1 MRRLVRPLVLTALAA
16 CCGAAFAAAPAADDQ
31 PHGRLPGWAQPE
43 SYQLDFKVDP
53 RQQDFSGTTVIKV
66 KLTQASDHLWLH
78 GRELKVSKV
87 TVTDAAGKKH
97 AAKYV
102 EAAPQEGVVSI
113 DFGGTLKPQEL
124 TLSFDYTA
132 PLNQQLQGLY
142 KVSHE
147 GQPYAMTQMEPIS
160 ARFAFPGF
168 DEPGFKTPFDIRLT
182 IPTDEVGVANTKQVK
197 EEAAGKGWKKLTFS
211 TTKPLP
217 TYLVAFGVGPWDV
230 VKGPDIS
237 PTQFRPDA
245 LELRGVA
252 AKGEG
257 HRMQHVLSETPSI
270 IHTLEDYYGFGY
282 PWDKLDLLAAP
293 DFSAGAME
301 NPGLVT
307 FRDWLLL
314 IDPDSPAN
322 YVRGSFNVT
331 AHELAHQWTG
341 DTVTLAWW
349 DDLWLNEAFAT
360 WMQQKVTQK
369 VHPEYRADLDRVRGA
384 QGAMN
389 GDSLVTTRKIRQPIT
404 GNGDIETAFDSIT
417 YQKGAAVLGMF
428 EGYVGEAT
436 FQKGMRAY
444 IQDHKFG
451 NATADDLINAVA
463 TAADKGDNFKQAFK
477 SFLNQPGV
485 PYVQT
490 QLAQENGQTVLKLS
504 QSRYLPVGSKGDA
517 SQVWG
522 VPMCVRYG
530 TANGSKVSCELLDR
544 ATGSM
549 VLEGASKNTWVLP
562 NANGTGYY
570 RFAMAKGD
578 LGNLGKQIGKLDDA
592 EQLAYADAV
601 FASFKHGDIDAG
613 DVLAALKPLTSSKTR
628 EVATAPL
635 GSFNWIHRNLAQ
647 TDAQRAKLDA
657 WAKSAYLPRL
667 QQLGYHRKPNEA
679 DTDSLLR
686 VTLADELALVV
697 KLPEV
702 RAELLK
708 QGDAAL
714 KRKADGRLDLGTADA
729 DRDLLGTALG
739 VAVQE
744 RGKSA
749 VDALIAELPQTS
761 DPALRNAMLDGL
773 SEAQDPALTL
783 QVRNFA
789 LDKKVKVG
797 EMGML
802 LSGGRETRTE
812 RDASWQWATDNYD
825 KIVERTGSFS
835 GGRLP
840 EMVGGGGCSQ
850 DEADRLQAFFKD
862 RAKQV
867 SGAERGLAQT
877 SESTVLCSAL
887 VQKQD
892 AAAIL
897 R

>member
-1 MRRLVRPLVLTALAA
+1 MRRFVRPLVLTALAA
-16 CCGAAFAAAPAADDQ
+16 CCGAALAAPAADDQ
-31 PHGRLPGWAQPE
+31 PHGRLPSWAQPE

-53 RQQDFSGTTVIKV
+53 RQQDFSGTTVIKL

-87 TVTDAAGKKH
+87 TVTDAAGKAH

-102 EAAPQEGVVSI
+102 DVAPQEGVVRV
-113 DFGGTLKPQEL
+113 DFGGVLKPQEL
-124 TLSFDYTA
+124 TLSFNYTA

-160 ARFAFPGF
+160 ARYAFPGF

-182 IPTDEVGVANTKQVK
+182 IPNDEAGVANTKQVK
-197 EEAAGKGWKKLTFS
+197 EEKAGEGWKKLTFS

-237 PTQFRPDA
+237 STPYRADA

-257 HRMQHVLSETPSI
+257 HRMQHVLGETPSI
-270 IHTLEDYYGFGY
+270 VHALEDYYGFGY

-404 GNGDIETAFDSIT
+404 GNGDIETAFDGIT

-428 EGYVGEAT
+428 EGYVGEST

-444 IQDHKFG
+444 IQEHKFG
-451 NATADDLINAVA
+451 NATADDLIDAIA

-490 QLAQENGQTVLKLS
+490 ELAQENGKTVLKLS
-504 QSRYLPVGSKGDA
+504 QSRYLPVGSKGNA

-530 TANGSKVSCELLDR
+530 TASGSKVSCELFDQ

-562 NANGTGYY
+562 NANGSGYY
-570 RFAMAKGD
+570 RFAMVKKD
-578 LGNLGKQIGKLDDA
+578 LANLGQQVGKLDDA

-601 FASFKHGDIDAG
+601 YASFKHGDIDAG

-628 EVATAPL
+628 EVAIAPL
-635 GSFNWIHRNLAQ
+635 TSFSWIRRNLAQ
-647 TDAQRAKLDA
+647 TDAERAKLDA
-657 WAKSAYLPRL
+657 WAKAAYLPRL
-667 QQLGYHRKPNEA
+667 QQLGYHRKANEA
-679 DTDSLLR
+679 DSDSLLR
-686 VTLADELALVV
+686 STLADELALVV
-697 KLPEV
+697 KVPEV

-714 KRKADGRLDLGTADA
+714 KRKADGRLDLGSADA
-729 DRDLLGTALG
+729 DRDLLGVSLG

-749 VDALIAELPQTS
+749 VDALIAEVPQTS
-761 DPALRNAMLDGL
+761 DPALRNAILDGL
-773 SEAQDPALTL
+773 SEAEDPALTAE
-783 QVRNFA
+783 VRNFA

-797 EMGML
+797 EMAML
-802 LSGGRETRTE
+802 LSGSRYTRAE
-812 RDASWQWATDNYD
+812 RDASWQWATANYD
-825 KIVERTGSFS
+825 RIVERTGSFA
-835 GGRLP
+835 GGKLP
-840 EMVGGGGCSQ
+840 ELVGGGGCSQ

-862 RAKQV
+862 RVKQV
-867 SGAERGLAQT
+867 TGAERGLAQAT
-877 SESTVLCSAL
+877 ESTVLCQVLAK
-887 VQKQD
+887 KQD

>member
-1 MRRLVRPLVLTALAA
+1 MRHFVRPLVLTALAA
-16 CCGAAFAAAPAADDQ
+16 CCGVALAAPAADDQ

-78 GRELKVSKV
+78 GRELKVGKV
-87 TVTDAAGKKH
+87 TVTDAAGKAH

-102 EAAPQEGVVSI
+102 EVAPKEGVVRI

-124 TLSFDYTA
+124 TLAFNYTA

-168 DEPGFKTPFDIRLT
+168 DEPGFKTPFDVRLT
-182 IPTDEVGVANTKQVK
+182 IPNDEVGVANTKQVK
-197 EEAAGKGWKKLTFS
+197 EEKAGDGWKRLTFS

-230 VKGPDIS
+230 VKGLDILPS
-237 PTQFRPDA
+237 QYRNEK

-257 HRMQHVLSETPSI
+257 HRMQHVLGETPSI

-301 NPGLVT
+301 NAGLVT

-436 FQKGMRAY
+436 FQQGMRAY
-444 IQDHKFG
+444 IQEHKFG
-451 NATADDLINAVA
+451 NATADDLIGAIA
-463 TAADKGDNFKQAFK
+463 KAADKGDNFKQAFK

-490 QLAQENGQTVLKLS
+490 QLTQEGGKTVLKLS
-504 QSRYLPVGSKGDA
+504 QSRYLPTGSKGDDK
-517 SQVWG
+517 QVWG

-530 TANGSKVSCELLDR
+530 TASGSKVSCELLDQ

-549 VLEGASKNTWVLP
+549 VLEGASKGTWVLP
-562 NANGTGYY
+562 NANGSGYY

-578 LGNLGKQIGKLDDA
+578 LSNLGNQIGKLDDA

-601 FASFKHGDIDAG
+601 YASFKHGDIDAG

-628 EVATAPL
+628 EVAIAPL
-635 GSFNWIHRNLAQ
+635 TTFNWIYRNLAQ
-647 TDAQRAKLDA
+647 TDAERAKLAA
-657 WAKSAYLPRL
+657 WAKAAYLPRM
-667 QQLGYHRKPNEA
+667 QQLGYQRKANAA
-679 DTDSLLR
+679 DSDSLLR
-686 VTLADELALVV
+686 STLADELALTV

-714 KRKADGRLDLGTADA
+714 KRKADGRLDFAAADA
-729 DRDLLGTALG
+729 DLLGTSLG

-744 RGKSA
+744 RGKPA
-749 VDALIAELPQTS
+749 VDALIAEVPQTS

-773 SEAQDPALTL
+773 SEANDPALTL

-797 EMGML
+797 EMSML
-802 LSGGRETRTE
+802 LHGSRDTRTE
-812 RDASWQWATDNYD
+812 RDASWQWTTTNYD
-825 KIVERTGSFS
+825 KIVDRTGSFS

-840 EMVGGGGCSQ
+840 DLVGGGGCSQ

-862 RAKQV
+862 RAKDV
-867 SGAERGLAQT
+867 SGAERGLAQA
-877 SESTVLCSAL
+877 SESTLLCHAL
-887 VQKQD
+887 VRKQD

>member
-1 MRRLVRPLVLTALAA
+1 MRRFVRPLVLTALAA
-16 CCGAAFAAAPAADDQ
+16 CCGTALAAAVDDQ

-53 RQQDFSGTTVIKV
+53 RQQDFSGSTVIKL
-66 KLTQASDHLWLH
+66 KLTQASDHLWIH

-87 TVTDAAGKKH
+87 TVTDAAGKSH

-102 EAAPQEGVVSI
+102 DVAPQEGVVRI
-113 DFGGTLKPQEL
+113 DFGSTLKPQEL
-124 TLSFDYTA
+124 TLAINYTA

-160 ARFAFPGF
+160 ARYAFPGF

-182 IPTDEVGVANTKQVK
+182 IPNDEVAVANTKQVK
-197 EEAAGKGWKKLTFS
+197 EEKAGDGWKKLTFS

-230 VKGPDIS
+230 VRGPDIS
-237 PTQFRPDA
+237 PDQYRTNA

-257 HRMQHVLSETPSI
+257 HRLQHVLSETPTI

-301 NPGLVT
+301 NAGLVT

-314 IDPDSPAN
+314 IDPDSPAT

-389 GDSLVTTRKIRQPIT
+389 DDSLVTTRKIRQPIS

-417 YQKGAAVLGMF
+417 YRKGAVVLGMF
-428 EGYVGEAT
+428 EGYVGESA
-436 FQKGMRAY
+436 FQQGMRAY
-444 IQDHKFG
+444 IQDHKYG
-451 NATADDLINAVA
+451 NATADDLIGSVA
-463 TAADKGDNFKQAFK
+463 KAADKGDNFKQAFK

-490 QLAQENGQTVLKLS
+490 ELAQEGGKTVLKLS
-504 QSRYLPVGSKGDA
+504 QSRYLPVGSKGNDK
-517 SQVWG
+517 QVWG

-530 TANGSKVSCELLDR
+530 TASGSKVSCELFDQ

-562 NANGTGYY
+562 NANATGYY
-570 RFAMAKGD
+570 RFAMAKKD
-578 LGNLGKQIGKLDDA
+578 LATLGKQIDKLDDA

-601 FASFKHGDIDAG
+601 YASFKHGDLDAG
-613 DVLAALKPLTSSKTR
+613 DVLAALKPLTASKTR

-635 GSFNWIHRNLAQ
+635 TSFNWIHRNLAQ
-647 TDAQRAKLDA
+647 TDAEHAKLDA
-657 WAKSAYLPRL
+657 WATSAYLPRL
-667 QQLGYHRKPNEA
+667 KALGYQRKANEA
-679 DTDSLLR
+679 DGDSLLR
-686 VTLADELALVV
+686 ATLADELALVV
-697 KLPEV
+697 KVPEV

-714 KRKADGRLDLGTADA
+714 KRKPDGRLDLATG
-729 DRDLLGTALG
+729 DRDLLGTALA

-749 VDALIAELPQTS
+749 VDALIAEIPQTS
-761 DPALRNAMLDGL
+761 DPAFRNAMLAGL
-773 SEAQDPALTL
+773 SEVSDPALAV

-797 EMGML
+797 EMAML
-802 LSGGRETRTE
+802 LDGGRDTRAE
-812 RDASWQWATDNYD
+812 RDASWQWTTSNYD
-825 KIVERTGSFS
+825 RIVERTGSFA
-835 GGRLP
+835 GGKLP
-840 EMVGGGGCSQ
+840 DLIGGGGCSQ

-862 RAKQV
+862 RVKQV
-867 SGAERGLAQT
+867 TGAERGLAQT
-877 SESTVLCSAL
+877 TESTVLCHVLA
-887 VQKQD
+887 QKQD
-892 AAAIL
+892 AKSIL

>member
-1 MRRLVRPLVLTALAA
+1 MHRLVRPLVLTALAA
-16 CCGAAFAAAPAADDQ
+16 CCGVALAAPAADDQ
-31 PHGRLPGWAQPE
+31 PHGRLPGWAQPQ

-53 RQQDFSGTTVIKV
+53 RQQDFSGTTTIKV
-66 KLTQASDHLWLH
+66 TLTQASDHLWLH
-78 GRELKVSKV
+78 GRELKVGKV
-87 TVTDAAGKKH
+87 TVTDAAGK
-97 AAKYV
+97 ARAGKYV
-102 EAAPQEGVVSI
+102 DVAPQEGVVRI
-113 DFGGTLKPQEL
+113 DFGGTLKPQQL
-124 TLSFDYTA
+124 TLAIEYTA

-160 ARFAFPGF
+160 ARYAFPGF
-168 DEPGFKTPFDIRLT
+168 DEPAFKTPFDIRLT
-182 IPTDEVGVANTKQVK
+182 IPNDEVGVANTKQVK
-197 EEAAGKGWKKLTFS
+197 EVPAGAGWKTLTFS

-230 VKGPDIS
+230 VKGPDLS
-237 PTQFRPDA
+237 PTQYRA
-245 LELRGVA
+245 QATELRGIA

-314 IDPDSPAN
+314 LDPDSPAN

-341 DTVTLAWW
+341 DTVTMEWW

-404 GNGDIETAFDSIT
+404 GNGDIETAFDGIT

-428 EGYVGEAT
+428 EGYVGEST

-444 IQDHKFG
+444 IQDHKFS
-451 NATADDLINAVA
+451 NATADDLINAIA
-463 TAADKGDNFKQAFK
+463 KAADKGDDFKQAFK

-490 QLAQENGQTVLKLS
+490 QLSQEGGKTVLHLS
-504 QSRYLPVGSKGDA
+504 QSRYLPVGSKGNDQ
-517 SQVWG
+517 QVWG

-530 TANGSKVSCELLDR
+530 TAEGSKVSCELLDK
-544 ATGSM
+544 AQGTM
-549 VLEGASKNTWVLP
+549 VLSGASNPTWVLP

-570 RFAMAKGD
+570 RFAMAKSD
-578 LGNLGKQIGKLDDA
+578 LASLGKQIGKLDDA

-601 FASFKHGDIDAG
+601 YAGFKHGDIDAG
-613 DVLAALKPLTSSKTR
+613 SVLAALKPLTASKTR

-635 GSFNWIHRNLAQ
+635 SSFNWIYNNLAQ
-647 TDAQRAKLDA
+647 NDAQRAKLA
-657 WAKSAYLPRL
+657 KWATDAYLPRMK
-667 QQLGYHRKPNEA
+667 QLGYQRKANEA
-679 DTDSLLR
+679 DSDSLLR
-686 VTLADELALVV
+686 TVLADELALVV
-697 KLPEV
+697 KVPEV

-714 KRKADGRLDLGTADA
+714 KRKADGRLDLAAADH
-729 DRDLLGTALG
+729 DLLDTILG
-739 VAVQE
+739 VTVQE

-761 DPALRNAMLDGL
+761 DAAYRNAILGGL
-773 SEAQDPALTL
+773 SEVTDPALAVE
-783 QVRNFA
+783 VRNFG

-797 EMGML
+797 EMAML
-802 LSGGRETRTE
+802 LRGGRSTRAQ
-812 RDASWQWATDNYD
+812 RDVSWQWATANYD
-825 KIVERTGSFS
+825 KIVERTGSFA
-835 GGRLP
+835 GGQLP
-840 EMVGGGGCSQ
+840 GLMGGGGCSKA
-850 DEADRLQAFFKD
+850 EADRLQDFFKT
-862 RAKQV
+862 RAKNV
-867 SGAERGLAQT
+867 TGAERGLAQT
-877 SESTVLCSAL
+877 SEATLLCSAL
-887 VQKQD
+887 AEKQD
-892 AAAIL
+892 PAAIL

>member
-1 MRRLVRPLVLTALAA
+1 MRRFVRPFVLTALAA
-16 CCGAAFAAAPAADDQ
+16 CCGAALAAPAADDQ

-43 SYQLDFKVDP
+43 SYQLDFRVDP

-78 GRELKVSKV
+78 GRELKIGKV
-87 TVTDAAGKKH
+87 TVTDAAGKAH

-102 EAAPQEGVVSI
+102 EVAPQEGVVRI
-113 DFGGTLKPQEL
+113 DFGSTLKPQEL
-124 TLSFDYTA
+124 TLAFDYTA

-182 IPTDEVGVANTKQVK
+182 IPDDEVGVANTKQVK
-197 EEAAGKGWKKLTFS
+197 EEVAGKGWKKLTFS

-237 PTQFRPDA
+237 PTAYRTDT
-245 LELRGVA
+245 LELRGIA

-257 HRMQHVLSETPSI
+257 HRMQHVLGETPSI

-404 GNGDIETAFDSIT
+404 GNGDIETAFDGIT

-451 NATADDLINAVA
+451 NATADDLIDAIA
-463 TAADKGDNFKQAFK
+463 KAADKGDDFKQAFK

-490 QLAQENGQTVLKLS
+490 ELSQEGGKTVLKLS
-504 QSRYLPVGSKGDA
+504 QSRYLPVGSKGETN
-517 SQVWG
+517 QVWG

-530 TANGSKVSCELLDR
+530 TANGSKVSCELLDKT
-544 ATGSM
+544 TGSM
-549 VLEGASKNTWVLP
+549 VFTDASKGTWVLP
-562 NANGTGYY
+562 NANGSGYY
-570 RFAMAKGD
+570 RFAMAKSD
-578 LGNLGKQIGKLDDA
+578 LANLGKQIGKLDDA

-601 FASFKHGDIDAG
+601 YASFKHGDLDAG
-613 DVLAALKPLTSSKTR
+613 DVLAALKPLTASKTR

-635 GSFNWIHRNLAQ
+635 SSFNWIYRNLAQ
-647 TDAQRAKLDA
+647 TDAQRAKLAA
-657 WAKSAYLPRL
+657 WAKAAYLPRMT
-667 QQLGYHRKPNEA
+667 QLGYHRRANEA
-679 DTDSLLR
+679 DSDSLLR
-686 VTLADELALVV
+686 NTLADELALVV

-714 KRKADGRLDLGTADA
+714 KRKADGRLDLAAADP
-729 DRDLLGTALG
+729 DLIGSALA

-744 RGKSA
+744 RGKPA

-761 DPALRNAMLDGL
+761 DPAQRNAILDGL
-773 SEAQDPALTL
+773 SEANDPALTL

-802 LSGGRETRTE
+802 LHGGRDTRTE
-812 RDASWQWATDNYD
+812 RDAAWQWATANYD
-825 KIVERTGSFS
+825 KIVDRTGSFS

-840 EMVGGGGCSQ
+840 DLVGGGGCSQ

-867 SGAERGLAQT
+867 SGAERGLAQA
-877 SESTVLCSAL
+877 SEATVLCHAL

>member
-1 MRRLVRPLVLTALAA
+1 MRHFVRPLILTALAA
-16 CCGAAFAAAPAADDQ
+16 CCGAALAAPVANDQ
-31 PHGRLPGWAQPE
+31 PHGKLPGWAQPE
-43 SYQLDFKVDP
+43 SYQLAFKVDP

-78 GRELKVSKV
+78 GRDLKVGKV
-87 TVTDAAGKKH
+87 SVTDAAGKTH
-97 AAKYV
+97 VGKY
-102 EAAPQEGVVSI
+102 EAVAPEEGVVRI
-113 DFGGTLKPQEL
+113 DLGGKLAPQEL
-124 TLSFDYTA
+124 TLAIEYTA

-160 ARFAFPGF
+160 ARYAFPGF

-182 IPTDEVGVANTKQVK
+182 IPNDEVGVANTKQVK
-197 EEAAGKGWKKLTFS
+197 EEKAGDGWKTLTFS

-237 PTQFRPDA
+237 PTAYRANA
-245 LELRGVA
+245 LELRGIA

-314 IDPDSPAN
+314 LDPDSPAN

-404 GNGDIETAFDSIT
+404 GNGDIETAFDGIT

-428 EGYVGEAT
+428 EGYVGEST

-444 IQDHKFG
+444 IQQHKFG
-451 NATADDLINAVA
+451 NATADDLIDAIA
-463 TAADKGDNFKQAFK
+463 KAADRGDDFKQAFK

-490 QLAQENGQTVLKLS
+490 RLTQAGGKTVLQLS

-530 TANGSKVSCELLDR
+530 TADGSKVSCELLDK
-544 ATGSM
+544 AQGTM
-549 VLEGASKNTWVLP
+549 VLNGASNPTWVLP

-570 RFAMAKGD
+570 RFAMAKD
-578 LGNLGKQIGKLDDA
+578 ELARLGQQIGKLDDA

-601 FASFKHGDIDAG
+601 YASFKHGDLAAS

-628 EVATAPL
+628 EVAIAPL
-635 GSFNWIHRNLAQ
+635 GSFNWIYHNLAQ
-647 TDAQRAKLDA
+647 TDAQRAELAA
-657 WAKSAYLPRL
+657 WATDAYLPRMT
-667 QQLGYHRKPNEA
+667 QLGYHRKPGEA
-679 DTDSLLR
+679 DSDSLLR
-686 VTLADELALVV
+686 NTLADELALVV
-697 KLPEV
+697 KVPQV

-714 KRKADGRLDLGTADA
+714 KRKPDGRLDLGAADP
-729 DRDLLGTALG
+729 DLLGSVLG

-744 RGKSA
+744 RGKPA

-761 DPALRNAMLDGL
+761 DPALRNGMLDGL
-773 SEAQDPALTL
+773 SEVNDPALAI

-797 EMGML
+797 EMAML
-802 LSGGRETRTE
+802 LRGGRDTRE
-812 RDASWQWATDNYD
+812 QRDASWQWATSHYD
-825 KIVERTGSFS
+825 KIVERTGSFA
-835 GGRLP
+835 GGQLP
-840 EMVGGGGCSQ
+840 GLVGGNGCSQ
-850 DEADRLQAFFKD
+850 DEADRLQSFFKD
-862 RAKQV
+862 RAKDI

-877 SESTVLCSAL
+877 SESTLLCSAL
-887 VQKQD
+887 KDKQR
-892 AAAIL
+892 AP
-897 R
+897 

>member
-1 MRRLVRPLVLTALAA
+1 MRHFVRPLLLTALAT
-16 CCGAAFAAAPAADDQ
+16 CCGAALAAPAATDQ
-31 PHGRLPGWAQPE
+31 PHGKLPGWAQPE
-43 SYQLDFKVDP
+43 SYQLAFKVDP

-78 GRELKVSKV
+78 GRDLKVGKV
-87 TVTDAAGKKH
+87 TVTDAAGKAH
-97 AAKYV
+97 VGKYEEV
-102 EAAPQEGVVSI
+102 APEEGVVRI
-113 DFGGTLKPQEL
+113 DFGGKLAPQEL
-124 TLSFDYTA
+124 TLAFEYTA

-160 ARFAFPGF
+160 ARYAFPGF
-168 DEPGFKTPFDIRLT
+168 DEPGFKTPFDVRLT
-182 IPTDEVGVANTKQVK
+182 IPNDEVGVANTKQVK
-197 EEAAGKGWKKLTFS
+197 EEKAGDGWKTLTFS

-237 PTQFRPDA
+237 PTQYREQA

-257 HRMQHVLSETPSI
+257 HRMQHVLGETPSI

-314 IDPDSPAN
+314 LDPDSPAN

-360 WMQQKVTQK
+360 WMQQKVTEK

-404 GNGDIETAFDSIT
+404 GNGDIETAFDGIT

-428 EGYVGEAT
+428 EGYVGEST

-451 NATADDLINAVA
+451 NATADDLINSIAK
-463 TAADKGDNFKQAFK
+463 AADKGDDFKQAFK

-490 QLAQENGQTVLKLS
+490 RLTQEGGKTVLQLS
-504 QSRYLPVGSKGDA
+504 QSRYLPLGSKGDA
-517 SQVWG
+517 KQVWG

-530 TANGSKVSCELLDR
+530 TADGSKVSCELLDK
-544 ATGSM
+544 AQGTM
-549 VLEGASKNTWVLP
+549 VLNGASNPTWVLP
-562 NANGTGYY
+562 NANGSGYY
-570 RFAMAKGD
+570 RFAMAKDD
-578 LGNLGKQIGKLDDA
+578 LAKLGQQIGNLGDA

-601 FASFKHGDIDAG
+601 YASFKHGDLG
-613 DVLAALKPLTSSKTR
+613 TSDVLAALKPLTSSKTR

-635 GSFNWIHRNLAQ
+635 TSFNWIYNNLAQ
-647 TDAQRAKLDA
+647 TDAQRAKLA
-657 WAKSAYLPRL
+657 MWATDAYLPRMT
-667 QQLGYHRKPNEA
+667 QLGYHRKPGEA

-686 VTLADELALVV
+686 NTLADELALVV
-697 KLPEV
+697 KVPQV

-714 KRKADGRLDLGTADA
+714 KRKADGRLDLGAADP
-729 DRDLLGTALG
+729 DLLGAALG

-744 RGKSA
+744 RGKPA

-761 DPALRNAMLDGL
+761 DPAMRNAMLGGL
-773 SEAQDPALTL
+773 SEVNDPALAI

-797 EMGML
+797 EMSML
-802 LSGGRETRTE
+802 LRGGRDTRE
-812 RDASWQWATDNYD
+812 QRDASWQWATTNYD
-825 KIVERTGSFS
+825 KIVERTGSFA
-835 GGRLP
+835 GGQLP
-840 EMVGGGGCSQ
+840 GLIGGGGCSQ
-850 DEADRLQAFFKD
+850 DEADRLQSFFKE
-862 RAKQV
+862 RAKSV

-887 VQKQD
+887 KDKQQ
-892 AAAIL
+892 AP
-897 R
+897 